1 MAAPARFASPAKV
14 VNPAINQLT
23 PALRKRSLEFLSE
36 RYSTTSLRPARRA
49 LCSASDKA
57 AAQASSSSLILA
69 CRWYH
74 ERRFVPPQSQMR
86 NPIDMTPSYRVLKR
100 LLAII
105 PAVGLFLL
113 ISVNP
118 LAQSD
123 KLPAP
128 ASHVSDFAGVLDPQT
143 KTRLETLLQNLKE
156 KSKIDLY
163 VATVESTGEQEIS
176 AFSQQLAREWNL
188 GAKTTRGKS
197 LLLVISTASKSSF
210 TQFSRTVQTQ
220 LPDGVLG
227 EMTYRMQGPLA
238 DGRFSEA
245 IDTGIHV
252 FANALAEKIGF
263 NVAELEGS
271 TAVAVNSPEVANEPP
286 QTVLVSAKP
295 ASKTR
300 RRTVSDAPKALAQA
314 TPPVET
320 PPADPTPTE
329 TPASEP
335 SPSESP
341 EPAPAESPKVEPA
354 KTTGRKASAT
364 TRVNTPV
371 RKKTAA
377 RTAELDADESEEV
390 ELTLTLPLDKRAV
403 KLKEWLDTHPNSKS
417 RTRATEL
424 LISTHAGLGDQMLKS
439 GDIAGGSEQLFRAIE
454 EADVTI

>member
-113 ISVNP
+113 INVNP
-118 LAQSD
+118 LAQSA

-128 ASHVSDFAGVLDPQT
+128 TSHVSDFAGVIDAQT
-143 KTRLETLLQNLKE
+143 KSRLETVLQNLKE

-163 VATVESTGEQEIS
+163 VATVESTGEQEMSI
-176 AFSQQLAREWNL
+176 FSQQLARAWNI

-197 LLLVISTASKSSF
+197 LLLVISAASKSSF

-227 EMTYRMQGPLA
+227 EMTYRMQGPLS
-238 DGRFSEA
+238 DGRFAEA
-245 IDTGIHV
+245 IDNGVHI

-263 NVAELEGS
+263 NIAELDGA
-271 TAVAVNSPEVANEPP
+271 AVAVNSPEV
-286 QTVLVSAKP
+286 V
-295 ASKTR
+295 
-300 RRTVSDAPKALAQA
+300 
-314 TPPVET
+314 
-320 PPADPTPTE
+320 
-329 TPASEP
+329 
-335 SPSESP
+335 
-341 EPAPAESPKVEPA
+341 AESP
-354 KTTGRKASAT
+354 
-364 TRVNTPV
+364 
-371 RKKTAA
+371 
-377 RTAELDADESEEV
+377 
-390 ELTLTLPLDKRAV
+390 
-403 KLKEWLDTHPNSKS
+403 
-417 RTRATEL
+417 
-424 LISTHAGLGDQMLKS
+424 
-439 GDIAGGSEQLFRAIE
+439 
-454 EADVTI
+454 